1 MISPKLTVL
10 LMATLPVV
18 ILGGTVFGSILR
30 NLSRIAQEQVARATA
45 VADEALGNVRTVRA
59 FAMEEKE
66 TK

>member
-1 MISPKLTVL
+1 
-10 LMATLPVV
+10 MATLPVV